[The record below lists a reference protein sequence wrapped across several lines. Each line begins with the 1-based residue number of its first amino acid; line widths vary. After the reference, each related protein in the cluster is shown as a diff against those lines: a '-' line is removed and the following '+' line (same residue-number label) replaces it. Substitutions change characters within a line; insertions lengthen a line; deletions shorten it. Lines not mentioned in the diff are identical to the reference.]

1 MDKFNRITLFKFG
14 LYMIMYLKY
23 FILVSKSILSCGYL
37 EGIWYNEKNIYHKTQ
52 RNIRHAG
59 DAGDAGDAGGGEDA
73 GDAGGGEDA
82 IYIWGQF
89 IDIESY

>member
-37 EGIWYNEKNIYHKTQ
+37 EGIWYNEKNIYHKNQ

-59 DAGDAGDAGGGEDA
+59 DAGGGEDA
-73 GDAGGGEDA
+73 GHAGDAGYAGGGEDA

>member
-37 EGIWYNEKNIYHKTQ
+37 EGIWYNEKNIYHKNQ
-52 RNIRHAG
+52 RNIRH
-59 DAGDAGDAGGGEDA
+59 AGDAGGGEDA
-73 GDAGGGEDA
+73 GDAGGGEGA
-82 IYIWGQF
+82 VYIWGQF